1 MRIAYIYPALTT
13 IGGADRII
21 VDKANYF
28 AEKLGYEVYIIT
40 AHQCGLPFFFPLSER
55 VTHQDLQVNFNEQYR
70 HSFLIRGFIYLKLL
84 ITYKKRLSSLLCRIK
99 ADFVITTISRDIDF
113 IHSIKDGS
121 IKIAE
126 AHTPKENLRNL
137 HLFEQKSLPYRIT
150 GRIWRRRMETAARKF
165 GAFVVLT
172 EKDAEN
178 WKNIRTCNVIPN
190 SIPFYPET
198 SSSCTN
204 KQVISVGRLYPEKGY
219 ERLIQI
225 WSIVSPKH
233 PDWKLTIYG
242 NGELKEMLSDMIIR
256 HSLSDTLVISDPV
269 SDIIDKYVESSIF
282 TMTSRFEG
290 FGMVLIEAMAC
301 GLPVISFDCPTGPSN
316 IIKNNE
322 DGILVKDGD
331 IPGYAHN
338 LCNLIEHEELRKEM
352 GQKARI
358 NILRFSQDEV
368 MKKWVDLFHSL
379 KQF

>member
-13 IGGADRII
+13 VGGADRII

-40 AHQCGLPFFFPLSER
+40 AHQYGSPFFFPLSER
-55 VTHQDLQVNFNEQYR
+55 VIHKDLQVNFNEQYQ
-70 HSFLIRGFIYLKLL
+70 HSFLIRGFIYLKLV
-84 ITYKKRLSSLLCRIK
+84 ITYKKRLSALLGSIK

-137 HLFEQKSLPYRIT
+137 HLFRQKNLPYRIA
-150 GRIWRRRMETAARKF
+150 GSIWRKRLETAARKF
-165 GAFVVLT
+165 RAFVVLT

-178 WKNIRTCNVIPN
+178 WKDIRTCTVIPN
-190 SIPFYPET
+190 SIPFYPEKASTCT
-198 SSSCTN
+198 S
-204 KQVISVGRLYPEKGY
+204 KQVISVGRLYAEKGY
-219 ERLIQI
+219 ERLIKI

-233 PDWKLTIYG
+233 PDWSLTIYG
-242 NGELKEMLSDMIIR
+242 NGELKCMLSKMI
-256 HSLSDTLVISDPV
+256 SSYSVSNTLHICDPV
-269 SDIIDKYVESSIF
+269 SNIIDKYVESSIF
-282 TMTSRFEG
+282 AMTSHFEG

-322 DGILVKDGD
+322 DGFMVDDDD
-331 IPGYAHN
+331 IDGYAQK
-338 LCNLIEHEELRKEM
+338 LCIMIEQENLRKVM
-352 GQKARI
+352 GQNARI
-358 NILRFSQDEV
+358 NIQRFSQDIV
-368 MKKWVDLFHSL
+368 MKKWVALFHSL
-379 KQF
+379 KQK